1 MLPSFLLCVRSGVE
15 REEREAWYLPFT
27 VKGESKDSL
36 RIIFNHIKSK
46 VSLSTNLLL
55 KDITMSEGKDLSI
68 TFTTNLK
75 GLSVISSIVL
85 GGSREVGVIYPSF
98 LC

>member
-1 MLPSFLLCVRSGVE
+1 VGLKEKREKPGIYLLQSKVRV
-15 REEREAWYLPFT
+15 
-27 VKGESKDSL
+27 KDSL

-68 TFTTNLK
+68 TFITNLK

>member
-1 MLPSFLLCVRSGVE
+1 
-15 REEREAWYLPFT
+15 
-27 VKGESKDSL
+27 
-36 RIIFNHIKSK
+36 
-46 VSLSTNLLL
+46 
-55 KDITMSEGKDLSI
+55 MSEGKDLSI
-68 TFTTNLK
+68 TFITNLK